1 MMVGMLYLIGF
12 GCSAK
17 DKARDPQRFTH
28 NALPTTSYPQRF
40 THNALPTTLYPQ
52 RFTHNALPIH

>member
-28 NALPTTSYPQRF
+28 NALPTT
-40 THNALPTTLYPQ
+40 LYPQ
-52 RFTHNALPIH
+52 RFTHPLMKFSRRWNGRAQIG